1 MHPETEDSGRE
12 HLGWSSGGNCKG
24 RLLSVLHHLENN
36 STRLRM
42 RGREVRARGKGGAV
56 LGLYTQTW
64 TYNIDLVRSG
74 FDKQM

>member
-1 MHPETEDSGRE
+1 MHLGTEDLGRE
-12 HLGWSSGGNCKG
+12 CLGWSSGGNREG

-42 RGREVRARGKGGAV
+42 RGREARARGKGGAV

-64 TYNIDLVRSG
+64 TYDTDLLRSG